1 MKILMEWH
9 LWVLPIFAF
18 FEYFLIQ
25 KKNLYAAEHGKLN
38 EQIDY
43 SISDDYRVTFL
54 FAFLLFLPF
63 IIIATNR
70 PLNVGD
76 SSAYSDM
83 FNRWPSNLS
92 EVQITDKDRYPGF
105 KLFSVFIK
113 QFISTDYRVWFFII
127 ALISIMCIGM
137 TYRKYTV
144 EVVLC
149 AYLFFTADFQGWVNN
164 GCRQFMV
171 ASIMFALTPLLF
183 QKKLSKYIIFAL
195 VGLLLF
201 YFHVSILVALPL
213 YFVALGKP
221 LNRRTLLFIL
231 FIVIAIVFVEQ
242 FSGVISDT
250 LENTSYEKSTSEIT
264 STNAGTNILRVL
276 FFSIPTV
283 LAVAFRKK
291 IDDNTPQI
299 IAYSINMSLI
309 GTAFYVLSAFMNG
322 LTIGRMPIYFTLFNY
337 ILIPWEIRHFFKK
350 ENHQMIFGIFIIVFF
365 VYHTYEMI
373 KWGIGIS

>member
-1 MKILMEWH
+1 
-9 LWVLPIFAF
+9 
-18 FEYFLIQ
+18 
-25 KKNLYAAEHGKLN
+25 
-38 EQIDY
+38 
-43 SISDDYRVTFL
+43 
-54 FAFLLFLPF
+54 
-63 IIIATNR
+63 
-70 PLNVGD
+70 
-76 SSAYSDM
+76 
-83 FNRWPSNLS
+83 
-92 EVQITDKDRYPGF
+92 
-105 KLFSVFIK
+105 
-113 QFISTDYRVWFFII
+113 
-127 ALISIMCIGM
+127 
-137 TYRKYTV
+137 
-144 EVVLC
+144 
-149 AYLFFTADFQGWVNN
+149 
-164 GCRQFMV
+164 
-171 ASIMFALTPLLF
+171 MFALTPLLF

>member
-9 LWVLPIFAF
+9 LWVLPIFAV

-25 KKNLYAAEHGKLN
+25 KKILYAAEHGKLN

-70 PLNVGD
+70 PLNIGD
-76 SSAYSDM
+76 SGAYSDM
-83 FNRWPSNLS
+83 FNRLPSNLS
-92 EVQITDKDRYPGF
+92 EVQITNKDRYPGF
-105 KLFSVFIK
+105 SFFSVFIK

-127 ALISIMCIGM
+127 AFISIMCIAM

-164 GCRQFMV
+164 GSRQFMV

-183 QKKLSKYIIFAL
+183 QKKLSKYIFFAL

-231 FIVIAIVFVEQ
+231 FIFIAIAFVNQ
-242 FSGVISDT
+242 FSDLISET
-250 LENTSYEKSTSEIT
+250 LENTAYEKSTSEIA
-264 STNAGTNILRVL
+264 STNAGTHILRVL
-276 FFSIPTV
+276 FFSIPTI

-309 GTAFYVLSAFMNG
+309 GTSFYVLSAFMNG

-350 ENHQMIFGIFIIVFF
+350 ENHQMIFGIFIIMFF
-365 VYHTYEMI
+365 VYHAYEMI